1 MQLFGRD
8 NFLPPVVKNLI
19 IINVIFFIAKL
30 ALSDIDLDNLLGL
43 HYPSSQHFKP
53 FQFFTYMFMHANL
66 MHIFFNMY
74 GLWMFGPILEKALG
88 SQRFLFYYVF
98 TGIGA
103 AAFHLGISYF
113 TISPFEQA
121 MATYV
126 TNPTLDGFRQMVVDF
141 VPSDYASNFQNFIAD
156 WSKNATNSAPYVKE
170 STDALNQIL
179 SAMTDVPMVGA
190 SGAIF
195 GVLLAFAV
203 LYPMVD
209 LYLFF
214 IPMPIKAKWA
224 VLGYGLIE
232 LYMGIANSGGD
243 NVAHFAHLG
252 GMLFGYILILYWK
265 KTSNRIW

>member
-19 IINVIFFIAKL
+19 IINAIFFIAKF
-30 ALSDIDLDNLLGL
+30 ALRDMDLDNLLGL
-43 HYPSSQHFKP
+43 HYPTSQYFKP

-74 GLWMFGPILEKALG
+74 GLWMFGPILEKSLG

-103 AAFHLGISYF
+103 AVLHLFISYF
-113 TISPFEQA
+113 TIAPFEQA
-121 MATYV
+121 MAAYVNHPTIEGFQQIV
-126 TNPTLDGFRQMVVDF
+126 TNF
-141 VPSDYASNFQNFIAD
+141 VPANASTNLQGFISDWTNDIN
-156 WSKNATNSAPYVKE
+156 NSAPYIKE
-170 STDALNQIL
+170 STSFL
-179 SAMTDVPMVGA
+179 SELLSSMTDVPMVGA

-214 IPMPIKAKWA
+214 IPVPIKAKWA

-252 GMLFGYILILYWK
+252 GMLFGYLLIIYWK
-265 KTSNRIW
+265 KTSNQVW